1 MIIRKARI
9 TDLNKI
15 VELEKKWI
23 EEDISFGLKQTKRE
37 KLEKNLKEKYYWIA
51 IDGNKTV
58 GFIGS
63 EIVKSAK
70 NMPSLEISKGEKY
83 GEILEVYV
91 LKKYRK
97 RKIGSKLIKEA
108 MKNFDIES
116 VEKIKLRA
124 INKKPLDLV
133 KYYNKFGFKE
143 RSVLMVKIK
152 E

>member
-23 EEDISFGLKQTKRE
+23 EEGISFGLKKTKRE
-37 KLEKNLKEKYYWIA
+37 KLEKNIKEKYYWIA
-51 IDGNKTV
+51 IEGNKAL

-70 NMPSLEISKGEKY
+70 NMPSLEISKGERY

-97 RKIGSKLIKEA
+97 RKIGYKLINEA
-108 MKNFDIES
+108 LKNFDREI
-116 VEKIKLRA
+116 VKKIKLRA
-124 INKKPLDLV
+124 INKKPLNLV
-133 KYYNKFGFKE
+133 RYYNQFGFKE